1 MTATEALNGPSLQTA
16 QSTGTNKGTQ
26 GGPGQA
32 IPPTTLAAQAAALEA
47 AKSAETGQSASGSN
61 KGNATGGQA
70 AGGSGMQGEPSP
82 YAMTSQQNAPLPGMA
97 LVRTI
102 KVRVSPKEL
111 VVRSGKTSAADRSI
125 PLDSDMHAAATKFV
139 DAVRKEVTDWGIAG
153 DGLYWQPVLEMS
165 VAPGGEN
172 LAQQLAAAL
181 RQSGVEVRLAKL
193 P

>member
-1 MTATEALNGPSLQTA
+1 M
-16 QSTGTNKGTQ
+16 
-26 GGPGQA
+26 
-32 IPPTTLAAQAAALEA
+32 
-47 AKSAETGQSASGSN
+47 
-61 KGNATGGQA
+61 
-70 AGGSGMQGEPSP
+70 MGEPSP
-82 YAMTSQQNAPLPGMA
+82 YAKPATPRDAPLPGMA

-102 KVRVSPKEL
+102 KVRVSPLEL
-111 VVRSGKTSAADRSI
+111 VVRSSKSSAADRSI
-125 PLDSDMHAAATKFV
+125 PLDTDMRAAATKFV

-172 LAQQLAAAL
+172 LAQQLATAL